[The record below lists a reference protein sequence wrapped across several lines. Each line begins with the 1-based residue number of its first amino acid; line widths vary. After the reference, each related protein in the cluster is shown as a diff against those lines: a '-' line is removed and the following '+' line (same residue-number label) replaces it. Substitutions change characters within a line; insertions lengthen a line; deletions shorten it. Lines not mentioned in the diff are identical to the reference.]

1 MNLSCKV
8 YQPPSISSS
17 IAQTRLSMGALT
29 PTTKPSLASRHRV
42 SLLSPVVTENHAVF
56 TQTSTTIEKGG
67 DRGGDEGK
75 GGPSPS
81 EWRGLKNHARLFAD
95 ILMFVI
101 HIGSETHSSHKIIG
115 DASCTTNCLMFLT
128 KVICNSFSIV

>member
-1 MNLSCKV
+1 
-8 YQPPSISSS
+8 
-17 IAQTRLSMGALT
+17 MGALT
-29 PTTKPSLASRHRV
+29 PATKPSLASRHRV
-42 SLLSPVVTENHAVF
+42 SLLSPVGAENHAVF
-56 TQTSTTIEKGG
+56 TQASTTIEKGG
-67 DRGGDEGK
+67 GRGGDEGK

-81 EWRGLKNHARLFAD
+81 LNGGGLKNHARLFAD